1 MILNLFRRTSR
12 DDKIAV
18 LYGAIVAQARDPAF
32 YRRFGVPDTANGRL
46 EMIVLHTILV
56 LARLEAAGEAAR
68 PFGQALFD
76 HFCSDMDANLREMA
90 VGDLAVPRK
99 MKAIAEAFYGRK
111 RAYTA
116 ALAAPEPGA
125 LATALARNIYG
136 GTAGEA
142 APAGALVAEAL
153 VAEGLAAYVREAVR
167 RLDGLDAAALQRG
180 QVAFP
185 DPLPF
190 AAPESTGVM
199 SAGAQ

>member
-1 MILNLFRRTSR
+1 MILNLFRRTPR
-12 DDKIAV
+12 DDKIAI

-46 EMIVLHTILV
+46 EMIILHTILV
-56 LARLEAAGEAAR
+56 LSRLEAAGEPLR
-68 PFGQALFD
+68 PLGQALFD

-116 ALAAPEPGA
+116 AIAAPEPGA

-136 GTAGEA
+136 GTAGDT
-142 APAGALVAEAL
+142 APAG
-153 VAEGLAAYVREAVR
+153 GLAAYVREAVR
-167 RLDGLDAAALQRG
+167 RLDALDAAALQRG
-180 QVAFP
+180 EVAFP
-185 DPLPF
+185 DPLAF
-190 AAPESTGVM
+190 AAPESTDVM
-199 SAGAQ
+199 SAGAP